1 MKSMS
6 PFRCILALAAILVA
20 SAVSTAPAAAQIY
33 IMESTTAA
41 IRVGSALDMGA
52 SISIPA
58 GNHIR
63 AMLPSGKTQTIKG
76 PYEGS
81 VADLAKGQPIN
92 DGVVARMKII
102 LQTGGSTQATPGATR
117 SVAPVAR
124 TPRVA
129 FSWNTIPVGDGTVC
143 VEKGAKLRLVRI
155 ASSAAEHVTIV
166 DSGNGQQAE
175 AQWAAD
181 ADTADWPAGVA
192 PRADASYYVLAPER
206 PRRQITLRVLER
218 LPAEDD
224 LAAELHRLGCTA
236 QFDAWVRGKLT
247 AAGR

>member
-1 MKSMS
+1 MK
-6 PFRCILALAAILVA
+6 
-20 SAVSTAPAAAQIY
+20 
-33 IMESTTAA
+33 
-41 IRVGSALDMGA
+41 
-52 SISIPA
+52 
-58 GNHIR
+58 N
-63 AMLPSGKTQTIKG
+63 
-76 PYEGS
+76 
-81 VADLAKGQPIN
+81 
-92 DGVVARMKII
+92 I

-129 FSWNTIPVGDGTVC
+129 FSWTAIPVGDGTVC
-143 VEKGAKLRLVRI
+143 VEKGAQLRLVRI
-155 ASSAAEHVTIV
+155 ASAAAERVTVV
-166 DSGNGQQAE
+166 DSGNGQQGE

-192 PRADASYYVLAPER
+192 PRADATYYVMAPER

-224 LAAELHRLGCTA
+224 VPAELHRLGCTA
-236 QFDAWVRGKLT
+236 QFDAWVRGKL